1 MKTLLKTIPIPIN
14 GLMLGLVS
22 LANLFFALYLEF
34 FGFLFF
40 SIGFVLFLLML
51 FKIAFTFLDV
61 INDIKNP
68 IIASVA
74 PTFSM
79 GMMVICSVLA
89 GPFSLPGIA
98 TIGWRIAACVHF
110 TLVIY
115 FIYTFIWKNKFEL
128 HSIYPSW
135 FIVFVGIGVIPITS
149 GNEESTVVHLLFWL
163 GFIFYLILLPIVWL
177 RLKYIEEPARP
188 LLTIIAAPG
197 SLCLTAYLVYFTQHN
212 VNLVVFLLVLSQL
225 IYAFVLFKLPTLLKL
240 PFFPSYAAFTFPLVI
255 SATAMNASAHFFDS
269 IPALKVLTVIELLIA
284 TCIVS
289 YVFVR
294 YVLFIIERV
303 HARKANGV

>member
-22 LANLFFALYLEF
+22 LANLFFSLYLDF
-34 FGFLFF
+34 LGFLFF
-40 SIGFVLFLLML
+40 LIGFVLFLLVL
-51 FKIAFTFLDV
+51 CKIAFTFSDV
-61 INDIKNP
+61 MNHLKNP

-89 GPFSLPGIA
+89 GPFALPGIA
-98 TIGWRIAACVHF
+98 AIGWGIAVCVQF

-115 FIYTFIWKNKFEL
+115 FIYTFIWKNKPEF

-135 FIVFVGIGVIPITS
+135 FIVFVGIGIIPITL
-149 GNEESTVVHLLFWL
+149 GNVDSTVVHLVFGL
-163 GFIFYLILLPIVWL
+163 GFMFYLILLPVVWL
-177 RLKYIEEPARP
+177 RLKYIEEPAKP

-197 SLCLTAYLVYFTQHN
+197 SLCLTAYLVHFTQHN
-212 VNLVVFLLVLSQL
+212 VYLVVFLLILSQL

-255 SATAMNASAHFFDS
+255 SATAMNVSAQFFDS
-269 IPALKVLTVIELLIA
+269 VPALKVLTVIELFIA
-284 TCIVS
+284 TCMVS

-294 YVLFIIERV
+294 YVLFIITMIQN
-303 HARKANGV
+303 ARESL

>member
-1 MKTLLKTIPIPIN
+1 MKTLLKVIPIPIN

-22 LANLFFALYLEF
+22 LGNLFFAHNIKFL
-34 FGFLFF
+34 GVLFF

-51 FKIAFTFLDV
+51 CKIAFTFSDV
-61 INDIKNP
+61 INDLKNP

-89 GPFSLPGIA
+89 GLSALTRVA
-98 TIGWRIAACVHF
+98 TIGWEIAAVVHF
-110 TLVIY
+110 TLVAY
-115 FIYTFIWKNKFEL
+115 FIYAFIWKNKPKF

-135 FIVFVGIGVIPITS
+135 FIVFVGFGIIPITL
-149 GNEESTVVHLLFWL
+149 GNVESVIIHLVFWIGL
-163 GFIFYLILLPIVWL
+163 IFYLILLPIVLL
-177 RLKYIEEPARP
+177 RLQYIEEPAKP

-197 SLCLTAYLVYFTQHN
+197 SLCLTAYLVHFTQHN
-212 VNLVVFLLVLSQL
+212 VYLVVFLLVLSQSMYVFL
-225 IYAFVLFKLPTLLKL
+225 LFKLPTLLKL

-255 SATAMNASAHFFDS
+255 SATAMNLSAQFFDS
-269 IPALKVLTVIELLIA
+269 VAILNVLAVVELVIA

-294 YVLFIIERV
+294 YVQFIV
-303 HARKANGV
+303 MKMHARKANDM